1 MPILLGT
8 GGCLS
13 YKGQAD
19 AYPTRDRWMP
29 ILQGTGKMPILQG
42 TGKMP
47 ILQGHKM
54 QVGWHIRGISGH
66 SFRLEKP
73 LGLPGLLGQVFLAQA
88 EDGTFVAAKALR
100 PNRPATDRIRFFQ
113 EAETLERLRQVEE
126 AAGSHYAVRLL
137 DLAAPDAPEPFLVL
151 ELAKGQN
158 VFYDLV
164 DRVVDWETQPLPE
177 QEILEIAWHFAQALA
192 LAHRAGICYD
202 DMKLENLFWQPEKP
216 EPLRVIDWNVVS
228 PVAARG
234 VSGDW
239 ARFGARLY
247 EMLTGKRLGVDPEG
261 RLMAGRLEDALN
273 WEQVAC
279 GLQQIMYRALH
290 PQITQ
295 RYAQDEDFLADLQ
308 REYLAAQM
316 PVGDLVAQAQKALEG
331 QRYFAAKALLKRAA
345 KQSPEH
351 PLIQHLLTEV
361 DQGADRMRESNLA
374 TGQRLLQRGEFGL
387 AAERFT
393 AIYGANNG
401 RDAPARRWSWVA
413 KLAQQHPTIYAKIN
427 ISLER
432 ALVLLQPAL
441 SQLSQEQASA
451 AMRLLRPLARQY
463 PELAELGWLASE
475 ARLLLIYRQAR
486 LRAIDDLAEQRCSL
500 LTALEELQKLEP
512 ILAAAPDL
520 TELQVELQQHLQV
533 VETQLANQTDLVQL
547 LQTAQHEAAFA
558 TSLGAEAQ
566 AAEAEQAWE
575 RAEDACHQIELR
587 GPSEPFGEQV
597 AAIRARVRLQLDQL
611 LTCPAAP
618 LKHREAQGGGTTT
631 GKPQAQEAEDHL
643 KAQILALA
651 HQQLTKQNFAL
662 ARQTLVCL
670 ETNLLSEDLFQQVQ
684 GLKVQLHHTQ
694 FTWLLS
700 EAEQALATHDFETAR
715 IHLTNASRL
724 SAEPTDQAQCQA
736 LELRLL
742 LEQVTETVQQ
752 SEWGPARELLR
763 QAQQL
768 LAQPLASSEAAAAHQ
783 RLALLQRE
791 CDRAG
796 AYEAA
801 ERNRTLIAEAL
812 QQHAYQQAQNLAETT
827 IQSLR
832 EYGLPEFDLLLQ
844 TLKQFVSEA
853 QEGLEIRTEA
863 QQIFETLK
871 QFYLLDN
878 YQQALHSV
886 DQLAHFLATRSTED
900 PLVLAWQQ
908 QAHLWGLEMQTFLKQ
923 ATEQARQLSQTA
935 DSDPL
940 LGQKF
945 LETEVLR
952 RYPDY
957 PPALS
962 LKQTWEWE
970 ALELE
975 LHADEED
982 YLRLAA
988 QIDALQDAFWGDD
1001 HSSRTQATLQ
1011 AQQLEQANLCATPA
1025 LIQLKAAIESLA
1037 SRPTTDLQKAQQMH
1051 RLLAERQA
1059 RRWVLYLRNL
1069 LYQDDLKPFD
1079 TNLTETRPALLPFI
1093 LPVLPE
1099 LQSERD
1105 SLEQLHIARQL
1116 QALGHWNAARAA
1128 GQKAAEISSTPFVLT
1143 LLNEIDATEHAGA
1156 VLFKALKEL
1165 EMYLSRLKNAL
1176 GYAGESPFYQLQK
1189 THALLEEAIRITTTY
1204 SFFQKEEYTQRI
1216 LQFKQRYCICWQT
1229 VAQSAL
1235 TYWKKA
1241 YPVILE
1247 GLSAIAPADSTV
1259 QGIVQELKG
1268 REILLRARQDLQ
1280 EGRLNQAK
1288 DRIQEIASHLPPT
1301 DQALTE
1307 LQTLI
1312 QHNFDHAQE
1321 RKTQAAKA
1329 QAQAELNAAHNF
1341 LMEALQFNRE
1351 DSEAREMRNTLALRI
1366 GQALSLAQQ
1375 AYEMQSQDLR
1385 AAIKLWEEVCQ
1396 LYRDGVYTDG
1406 SLEARPFTLCL
1417 KEALAKQN
1425 RQLNPVTAK
1434 LDERDLGENLA
1445 ELQTLERVDFIR
1457 QEFQQLREVF
1467 EDKATFDWED
1477 FKRTCGRILA
1487 DIAEINEQ
1495 MAQMREIYPELGQIF
1510 QATSLLI
1517 AYHTAHDEL
1526 FHILSTPRKERP
1538 ISWKTQRIQAFTHL
1552 QDIWATL
1559 KAFEP
1564 GAETI
1569 VKNLAAVVEAAY
1581 DQILLLNNLEETA

>member
-1 MPILLGT
+1 
-8 GGCLS
+8 
-13 YKGQAD
+13 
-19 AYPTRDRWMP
+19 
-29 ILQGTGKMPILQG
+29 
-42 TGKMP
+42 MP

-54 QVGWHIRGISGH
+54 QVGWRIRGISGH
-66 SFRLEKP
+66 LFRLEKP
-73 LGLPGLLGQVFLAQA
+73 LGLPGLLGQVFLARA

-100 PNRPATDRIRFFQ
+100 PNRPATDRTRFFQ

-137 DLAAPDAPEPFLVL
+137 DLAAQDAPEPFLVL
-151 ELAKGQN
+151 ELAKGRN

-164 DRVVDWETQPLPE
+164 DRVADWETQPLPE
-177 QEILEIAWHFAQALA
+177 QEVLEIAWHFAQALT

-247 EMLTGKRLGVDPEG
+247 EMLTGKRLGVDTEG

-279 GLQQIMYRALH
+279 GLQQIMRRALH

-316 PVGDLVAQAQKALEG
+316 PVGDLVAQAQKALEI

-361 DQGADRMRESNLA
+361 DQGTRRMQESDLA

-387 AAERFT
+387 ASERFS
-393 AIYGANNG
+393 AVYGANNG
-401 RDAPARRWSWVA
+401 RDASARRWSWVA
-413 KLAQQHPTIYAKIN
+413 KLAQQHPTIYAKISP
-427 ISLER
+427 SLER

-441 SQLSQEQASA
+441 SQLSQEQASE
-451 AMRLLRPLARQY
+451 AMRLLRPLFRQY

-486 LRAIDDLAEQRCSL
+486 LRAIDDLAEQRCSV
-500 LTALEELQKLEP
+500 LTALEELKKLGP
-512 ILAAAPDL
+512 TLAAAPDL
-520 TELQVELQQHLQV
+520 TELQAELQQHLQV
-533 VETQLANQTDLVQL
+533 VETQIANQADLVQL
-547 LQTAQHEAAFA
+547 LQTAQYEAAFA
-558 TSLGAEAQ
+558 TSLGAEAH
-566 AAEAEQAWE
+566 AAEAEQAWG

-587 GPSEPFGEQV
+587 GPSETLVEQV
-597 AAIRARVRLQLDQL
+597 AAIRARVRVQLAQI
-611 LTCPAAP
+611 LTYPAAP
-618 LKHREAQGGGTTT
+618 LKQLEARGGGSTT
-631 GKPQAQEAEDHL
+631 GKLPIRQQALEAEDHR

-651 HQQLTKQNFAL
+651 HQQITKQNFAL

-670 ETNLLSEDLFQQVQ
+670 ESDLLSDDLFQQVQ

-694 FTWLLS
+694 FAWLLS

-724 SAEPTDQAQCQA
+724 SADPTDQDQCHA

-742 LEQVTETVQQ
+742 LEQATETVQQ
-752 SEWGPARELLR
+752 SEWVQARELLS

-768 LAQPLASSEAAAAHQ
+768 LAQPLAGSEATAAQQ
-783 RLALLQRE
+783 RLTLLQRE

-801 ERNRTLIAEAL
+801 EQNRTLIAEAL

-853 QEGLEIRTEA
+853 QERLEIRTEA

-878 YQQALHSV
+878 YQQALYFV

-908 QAHLWGLEMQTFLKQ
+908 QAHLWGLEMQTFLKR

-945 LETEVLR
+945 LEAEVLR

-988 QIDALQDAFWGDD
+988 QVDALQDAFWGDD
-1001 HSSRTQATLQ
+1001 HASRSQATIQ
-1011 AQQLEQANLCATPA
+1011 AQQLEQATLCATPA
-1025 LIQLKAAIESLA
+1025 LMQLEAAIESLA

-1079 TNLTETRPALLPFI
+1079 TKLVETKPALQPFI

-1105 SLEQLHIARQL
+1105 SLEQIHIARHL
-1116 QALGHWNAARAA
+1116 QALGHWNAARTA

-1165 EMYLSRLKNAL
+1165 EMYLSRLKNSM

-1189 THALLEEAIRITTTY
+1189 THALLKESIRITTTY

-1216 LQFKQRYCICWQT
+1216 LQFKQRYCVCWQN

-1241 YPVILE
+1241 YPVVLE
-1247 GLSAIAPADSTV
+1247 GLSAIAPAESAV
-1259 QGIVQELKG
+1259 QGIVQEIKG
-1268 REILLRARQDLQ
+1268 REILLQARQDLQ
-1280 EGRLNQAK
+1280 EGRLNQANA
-1288 DRIQEIASHLPPT
+1288 RLQEIASNLPPT
-1301 DQALTE
+1301 DQALNE
-1307 LQTLI
+1307 LQTII
-1312 QHNFDHAQE
+1312 QHNLARAQE
-1321 RKTQAAKA
+1321 CKA
-1329 QAQAELNAAHNF
+1329 QATKAQEQAELNAAHNF
-1341 LMEALQFNRE
+1341 IMEALQFNRE
-1351 DSEAREMRNTLALRI
+1351 DTEAREMRNTLAIRI

-1375 AYEMQSQDLR
+1375 AYEMQDQDLC

-1396 LYRDGVYTDG
+1396 LYQDGVYTDG
-1406 SLEARPFTLCL
+1406 NLEARPFTLYL
-1417 KEALAKQN
+1417 KEALAQHN
-1425 RQLNPVTAK
+1425 RQLGSVTAK
-1434 LDERDLGENLA
+1434 LDEQDLVENLA

-1467 EDKATFDWED
+1467 EEKATFDWED
-1477 FKRTCGRILA
+1477 FKRTCAIILA

-1495 MAQMREIYPELGQIF
+1495 MALRHDFSPELGQIF

-1538 ISWKTQRIQAFTHL
+1538 TSWKTQRTQAFTHL
-1552 QDIWATL
+1552 QDIWAAL
-1559 KAFEP
+1559 KDFEP

-1569 VKNLAAVVEAAY
+1569 VKNLAAIVEAAY
-1581 DQILLLNNLEETA
+1581 DQILLLNNLEEAA